1 MMNGQ
6 SVLLVNIK
14 TQLASASASE
24 QSRVLVI
31 LWQNWR
37 KALKLGK
44 AEMEQQQALRQKKG
58 WKRAARRRGA
68 GSRRRSSIIEDVVAQ
83 LLATGGVPPLQI
95 PGGEQD
101 EEEGGRSGSCPPP
114 VLRAGANLEVKEM
127 SERRGG
133 ENWNE
138 EEMLEEVPPR
148 FGF

>member
-1 MMNGQ
+1 
-6 SVLLVNIK
+6 
-14 TQLASASASE
+14 
-24 QSRVLVI
+24 
-31 LWQNWR
+31 
-37 KALKLGK
+37 
-44 AEMEQQQALRQKKG
+44 MEQQQALRQKKG

-95 PGGEQD
+95 PGGEHEQG
-101 EEEGGRSGSCPPP
+101 EEEEGRSGSCPPP

-148 FGF
+148 FGFLIRAFFHFKVAKIVQGEEGTTSGTHNHRQEIC